1 MIAVTVL
8 LLVSVADLVRKVPAV
23 QRRGRGGWW
32 VAVAE
37 LAVVATLVLGAG
49 VPLLVAL
56 GAAAVAGAWS
66 LTMPVHGPHESRRL
80 WPVLVLA
87 VVLVVGALAPTREL
101 TGPLVRAWA
110 RTSLGFGT
118 GAVSVE
124 VALGVLAV
132 VLALTR
138 TANVVTRAALAR
150 ARREDAGA
158 SSDDAET
165 TRPQPAVG
173 GWRLKVRGRDVA
185 TVVRASSSDTATGP
199 LLRGGRLIGPL
210 ERLLILTLGLAGV
223 YPVIAA
229 VLAAKGIVRFPEISA
244 DRARG
249 TKAEEFLIGSL
260 VSWTTAGAGVLL
272 VRLLLHG

>member
-8 LLVSVADLVRKVPAV
+8 VLVAVADLVRKVPAV
-23 QRRGRGGWW
+23 RGLRHGAWW
-32 VAVAE
+32 VVAAV
-37 LAVVATLVLGAG
+37 LVVAGALVLGAG

-66 LTMPVHGPHESRRL
+66 LTMPVYGPGESRRL
-80 WPVLVLA
+80 WPALVLA
-87 VVLVVGALAPTREL
+87 VILVVGALAPTREL
-101 TGPLVRAWA
+101 TGPFVRAWV
-110 RTSLGFGT
+110 RTSLGSGA

-124 VALGVLAV
+124 VALGVIAV

-150 ARREDAGA
+150 ARREDADGVPGRA
-158 SSDDAET
+158 PHTGPE
-165 TRPQPAVG
+165 RGQG
-173 GWRLKVRGRDVA
+173 GWRLSVRGRDVA
-185 TVVRASSSDTATGP
+185 AVVRAPSLDAAGP

-210 ERLLILTLGLAGV
+210 ERLLVLALGLAGA

-244 DRARG
+244 DRAHG

-260 VSWTTAGAGVLL
+260 VSWATAGGGVLL
-272 VRLLLHG
+272 VRLLLRG

>member
-8 LLVSVADLVRKVPAV
+8 LLVAVADLVRKVPAV
-23 QRRGRGGWW
+23 QAGRRSAWW
-32 VAVAE
+32 VGAAV
-37 LAVVATLVLGAG
+37 LAAGAVLVLGAG
-49 VPLLVAL
+49 VPVLVAL
-56 GAAAVAGAWS
+56 GSAAVAGAWA
-66 LTMPVHGPHESRRL
+66 LTMPVSGPGESRRL

-87 VVLVVGALAPTREL
+87 AVVVLGALAPVRDL
-101 TGPLVRAWA
+101 TGPLVDAWE
-110 RTSLGFGT
+110 RTALGAPGPD
-118 GAVSVE
+118 AVPAA

-150 ARREDAGA
+150 ARREDPAPARAAAGP
-158 SSDDAET
+158 E
-165 TRPQPAVG
+165 PGPA

-185 TVVRASSSDTATGP
+185 TVVPAPSRDAVAGP

-210 ERLLILTLGLAGV
+210 ERLLVLTLGLAGV

-244 DRARG
+244 DRAHG

-260 VSWTTAGAGVLL
+260 ASWTTAGAGVLL

>member
-8 LLVSVADLVRKVPAV
+8 VLVAVADLVRKVPAV
-23 QRRGRGGWW
+23 QVLRRGAWW
-32 VAVAE
+32 VGAAVLAVA
-37 LAVVATLVLGAG
+37 AALVLGAG
-49 VPLLVAL
+49 VPPLVAL

-66 LTMPVHGPHESRRL
+66 LTMPVHGPGESRRL
-80 WPVLVLA
+80 WPALVLA

-110 RTSLGFGT
+110 HTSLGFGT

-124 VALGVLAV
+124 AALGVLAV

-158 SSDDAET
+158 SSGDAET

-173 GWRLKVRGRDVA
+173 GWRLRVRGRDVA

-210 ERLLILTLGLAGV
+210 ERLLVLTLGLAGV

>member
-8 LLVSVADLVRKVPAV
+8 VLVAVADLVRMVPAV
-23 QRRGRGGWW
+23 QVLRRGAWW
-32 VAVAE
+32 VGAPV
-37 LAVVATLVLGAG
+37 LVVAGALVLGAG

-66 LTMPVHGPHESRRL
+66 LMMPVHGPGESRRL

-101 TGPLVRAWA
+101 TGPFVRAWA
-110 RTSLGFGT
+110 RTSLGSGT

-150 ARREDAGA
+150 ARREDADGA
-158 SSDDAET
+158 PGRAPQ
-165 TRPQPAVG
+165 TRSERGQG
-173 GWRLKVRGRDVA
+173 GWRVSVRGRDVA
-185 TVVRASSSDTATGP
+185 AVVRAPSPDVAGP
-199 LLRGGRLIGPL
+199 RLRGGRLIGPL
-210 ERLLILTLGLAGV
+210 ERLLVLALGLAGA

-244 DRARG
+244 DRAHG

-260 VSWTTAGAGVLL
+260 VSWATAGGGVLL
-272 VRLLLHG
+272 VRLLLRG